1 MLTLVLG
8 GVSSG
13 KSRFAVD
20 LAAAG
25 GGRVLFVATGRASD
39 AEMEARIAA
48 HRLERPS
55 DWLVAEEPLRLEA
68 AVRAHPGTNAILIDS
83 IDGWVAN
90 RLEAVG
96 GSEVDWSGDR
106 LRRLEADCTATLQCL
121 PPAAPLVICVS
132 SEVGLS
138 LVPLHPYGRAFADL
152 LGRLNQ
158 RLAALAT
165 ETYLVVAGVPIPLR
179 SARRDRS

>member
-8 GVSSG
+8 GMSSG

-20 LAAAG
+20 LARAAG
-25 GGRVLFVATGRASD
+25 SPVLFVATGRASD

-48 HRLERPS
+48 HRRERPRE
-55 DWLVAEEPLRLEA
+55 WLVAEEPLRVDA
-68 AVRAHPGTNAILIDS
+68 AAGDHPGTEAILIDS

-90 RLEAVG
+90 RLEMEG
-96 GSEVDWSGDR
+96 GSATDWSRDR
-106 LRRLEADCTATLQCL
+106 LRRLEADCLATLEAL
-121 PPAAPLVICVS
+121 LPAAPRVICVS

-165 ETYLVVAGVPIPLR
+165 ETYLVVAGIPVPLHA
-179 SARRDRS
+179 ARYEHP